1 MTSHYFWFL
10 IFALICYLVLMD
22 ANVAYAVVLILRIVK
37 IRYERVKWC
46 VLNNP
51 RNPLIKYLIWRRSL
65 RIAKVLEK
73 EFKK

>member
-1 MTSHYFWFL
+1 MTSYYIWFL

-22 ANVAYAVVLILRIVK
+22 ANVAYSILLVLRILKV
-37 IRYERVKWC
+37 RYEKIKWWT
-46 VLNNP
+46 LNNP

-65 RIAKVLEK
+65 RNAKLLEK